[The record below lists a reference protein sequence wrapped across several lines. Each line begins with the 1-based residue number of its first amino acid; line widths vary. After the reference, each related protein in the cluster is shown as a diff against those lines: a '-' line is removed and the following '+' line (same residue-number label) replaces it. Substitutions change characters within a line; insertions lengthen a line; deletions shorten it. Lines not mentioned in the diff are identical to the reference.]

1 MEALLRRA
9 APLHCSAGTTP
20 FQNCR
25 PPSDNEI
32 LAKRIQRWRDLAA
45 RNDELQFRRRL
56 SWDDLSTESAPLAVA
71 TERPLVKEDEPWA
84 SGTRRLIHYLE
95 QSGVR
100 RHPQGTSAKRGPT
113 ELPSSIPFAS
123 VLAAVIAFAE
133 AEMDRSSRWPS
144 LSGPVRRQLL
154 DSLCRRLSNVSDRS
168 LGLAF
173 RKFRNVRHSPEGCW
187 DAFVEHMQNGGLLRL
202 LERLPVLA
210 AFDGYC
216 R

>member
-1 MEALLRRA
+1 M
-9 APLHCSAGTTP
+9 
-20 FQNCR
+20 
-25 PPSDNEI
+25 
-32 LAKRIQRWRDLAA
+32 
-45 RNDELQFRRRL
+45 
-56 SWDDLSTESAPLAVA
+56 AVA

-202 LERLPVLA
+202 LERLPVLLRLMA
-210 AFDGYC
+210 IVVDFWIDDTSEFLARLAEDGA
-216 R
+216 RIVDFLGRESR